1 MKPVLVYV
9 TAPDRATARR
19 IARRV
24 VDARLAACANLL
36 PAIESFYWWNG
47 RVERGAETAM
57 LLKTRATLVPRL
69 TAEILRLHP
78 YECPCV
84 VDLPI
89 LGGNPA
95 FLRWIDAETPSVP
108 AAGRRPRRSRK
119 SASVSR

>member
-1 MKPVLVYV
+1 MKQVLVYV

-19 IARRV
+19 IACRV

-36 PAIESFYWWNG
+36 PAIESVYWWNG
-47 RVERGAETAM
+47 RVEHGAETAM
-57 LLKTRATLVPRL
+57 MLKTRASLVPRL

-84 VDLPI
+84 VALPI

-95 FLRWIDAETPSVP
+95 FLRWIDAEAPAAP
-108 AAGRRPRRSRK
+108 AAGRRPRRNRK